1 MEKKHFVKIVRSLVR
16 ALSKMRL
23 SSWIYFIIRKKNV
36 LLNLF
41 KADTFN
47 FTMYILTI
55 LTCPL
60 KNTSVNIL
68 HRKRSQLIVRDN
80 RNRINCYSK
89 RMIRSSRS
97 QMFFKIDIV
106 KEIAICIG
114 KHLCWSLLLA
124 CNFAKMRLQH
134 SSFPVNIGLF
144 LRTAFL
150 QSTSDDYL

>member
-1 MEKKHFVKIVRSLVR
+1 MFMDIFYNQKKKC
-16 ALSKMRL
+16 
-23 SSWIYFIIRKKNV
+23 YFEP
-36 LLNLF
+36 F

-60 KNTSVNIL
+60 KNTSMNIL
-68 HRKRSQLIVRDN
+68 HCKRSQLIVN
-80 RNRINCYSK
+80 QNRINCYSK

-97 QMFFKIDIV
+97 QMFFKIDVV

-114 KHLCWSLLLA
+114 KHLCWSLFSA

-134 SSFPVNIGLF
+134 SCFPVNIGLF

-150 QSTSDDYL
+150 QSISDDYL